1 MTSATPALRTATRAD
16 LGAVADALG
25 LAPPALAPAI
35 VEPDA
40 RVLIGTEGQVVL
52 LRRQWSYDATAEAVV
67 VRRTGVP
74 LDHPDV
80 LAAAAAWG
88 CNRVRHLANDRCVPV
103 PAPAEAA
110 PLAVRFAHLA
120 ALAATRVETAVAL
133 ARDVGGTRVKD
144 DGRPRV
150 AADDA
155 AHAAHAAAVEVL
167 GTLGVPVLSE
177 ESSDRQVP
185 EGMPWIV
192 IDPLDGTRNYL
203 AGLPPWAFS
212 AALVRNGRPVAG
224 LVCDLSSGRRWSAA
238 QGRGAER
245 DGVPV
250 RTRAGSTVVVPSAP
264 HGGSV
269 GVPGAARRVRITGCT
284 AVDLC
289 LVADG
294 AAAAWHDVDRAG
306 THVHDV
312 AGGLSVL
319 LAAGGAALT
328 ADGAPVLLE
337 PDTGARIRFVAAA
350 DETLARTLLD
360 AVA

>member
-1 MTSATPALRTATRAD
+1 MTPATAALRTATRSD

-25 LAPPALAPAI
+25 LSLPALAPAI

-52 LRRQWSYDATAEAVV
+52 LRRRWAADATAEAVV
-67 VRRTGVP
+67 VRRAGVP

-80 LAAAAAWG
+80 LAAAADWG
-88 CNRVRHLANDRCVPV
+88 CDRVRHLANDRCVEV
-103 PAPAEAA
+103 PPTPESAA
-110 PLAVRFAHLA
+110 LDVRFAHLA

-133 ARDVGGTRVKD
+133 ARDVGGTHTAH
-144 DGRPRV
+144 DGSRRMP
-150 AADDA
+150 ADDA
-155 AHAAHAAAVEVL
+155 AHAAAVVVL
-167 GTLGVPVLSE
+167 GALGVPVLSE
-177 ESSDRQVP
+177 ETADRQVP

-212 AALVRNGRPVAG
+212 AALVHEGRPVAG
-224 LVCDLSSGRRWSAA
+224 LVCDLSSGRRWTATGDVGAA
-238 QGRGAER
+238 R

-250 RTRAGSTVVVPSAP
+250 RTRSGSTVVVPSAP
-264 HGGSV
+264 NGGSV

-294 AAAAWHDVDRAG
+294 AAAAWHDGDRAG
-306 THVHDV
+306 AHVHDV
-312 AGGLSVL
+312 AGGLAVL

-328 ADGAPVLLE
+328 ADGAPVVLE
-337 PDTGARIRFVAAA
+337 PDTVARIRFVAAA
-350 DETLARTLLD
+350 DEALARTLLD

>member
-1 MTSATPALRTATRAD
+1 M
-16 LGAVADALG
+16 ADALG
-25 LAPPALAPAI
+25 LSLPALAPAI
-35 VEPDA
+35 VEPGA

-52 LRRQWSYDATAEAVV
+52 LRRRWAEDATAEAVV
-67 VRRTGVP
+67 VRRAGVP

-80 LAAAAAWG
+80 LAAAADWG
-88 CNRVRHLANDRCVPV
+88 CDRVRHLANDRCVAV
-103 PAPAEAA
+103 PAPPAPA
-110 PLAVRFAHLA
+110 PLHVRFAHLA

-133 ARDVGGTRVKD
+133 ARDVGGTRTKD
-144 DGRPRV
+144 DGTPGV

-155 AHAAHAAAVEVL
+155 AHAAAVEVL
-167 GTLGVPVLSE
+167 AALGVPVLSE
-177 ESSDRQVP
+177 ESADRQVP

-212 AALVRNGRPVAG
+212 AALVHDGRPLAG
-224 LVCDLSSGRRWSAA
+224 LVCDLSSGRRWSATE
-238 QGRGAER
+238 GRAAR

-264 HGGSV
+264 NGGSV
-269 GVPGAARRVRITGCT
+269 GVPGDARRVRITGCT

-294 AAAAWHDVDRAG
+294 AAAAWHDVDRTG

-312 AGGLSVL
+312 AGGLAVL

-350 DETLARTLLD
+350 DAALARTLLD
-360 AVA
+360 SVA

>member
-1 MTSATPALRTATRAD
+1 VTPATAALRTATRSD

-25 LAPPALAPAI
+25 LSLPALAPAI

-52 LRRQWSYDATAEAVV
+52 LRRRWAEDATAEAVV
-67 VRRTGVP
+67 VRRAGVP

-80 LAAAAAWG
+80 LAAAADWG
-88 CNRVRHLANDRCVPV
+88 CDRVRHLANDRCVAV
-103 PAPAEAA
+103 PAPPESA
-110 PLAVRFAHLA
+110 PLDVRFAHLA

-133 ARDVGGTRVKD
+133 ARDVGATRTKA
-144 DGRPRV
+144 DGSPEV
-150 AADDA
+150 AADA
-155 AHAAHAAAVEVL
+155 AAHAAAVGVL
-167 GTLGVPVLSE
+167 DALGVPVLSE
-177 ESSDRQVP
+177 ESADRAVP

-212 AALVRNGRPVAG
+212 AALVHEGRPVAG
-224 LVCDLSSGRRWSAA
+224 LVCDLYSGRRWTATGDGGAA
-238 QGRGAER
+238 R

-264 HGGSV
+264 NGGSV

-294 AAAAWHDVDRAG
+294 AAAAWHDVDRTG

-312 AGGLSVL
+312 AGGLAVL

-350 DETLARTLLD
+350 DEALARTLLD

>member
-1 MTSATPALRTATRAD
+1 MTPATAALRTATRSD
-16 LGAVADALG
+16 LAAVADALG
-25 LAPPALAPAI
+25 LPLPALAPAI

-40 RVLIGTEGQVVL
+40 RGLIGAEGQVVL
-52 LRRQWSYDATAEAVV
+52 LRRRWAADATAEAVV
-67 VRRTGVP
+67 VRRAGVP

-80 LAAAAAWG
+80 LAAAADWG
-88 CNRVRHLANDRCVPV
+88 CDRVRHLANDRFVPV
-103 PAPAEAA
+103 PPAPESAA
-110 PLAVRFAHLA
+110 LDVRFAHLA

-133 ARDVGGTRVKD
+133 ARDDGT
-144 DGRPRV
+144 PPV

-155 AHAAHAAAVEVL
+155 AHAAAVDVL
-167 GTLGVPVLSE
+167 GVLGVPVLSGG
-177 ESSDRQVP
+177 SAVRQVP

-192 IDPLDGTRNYL
+192 IDPLDGVRNYL

-212 AALVRNGRPVAG
+212 AALVHGGRPVAG
-224 LVCDLSSGRRWSAA
+224 LVCDLSPGRRWTATGDGGAA
-238 QGRGAER
+238 R

-250 RTRAGSTVVVPSAP
+250 RTRSGSTLVVPSGLN
-264 HGGSV
+264 GGSV
-269 GVPGAARRVRITGCT
+269 GALGRVRITGCT

-294 AAAAWHDVDRAG
+294 AAAAWHDVDRTG

-312 AGGLSVL
+312 AGGLAVL

-328 ADGAPVLLE
+328 VDGAAVVLE
-337 PDTGARIRFVAAA
+337 PDTVGRIRFVAAA
-350 DETLARTLLD
+350 DEALARTLLD